1 MAVGVCCMLLSA
13 ASFSQADDYWTVSL
27 QSEGRSV
34 ASSAVALDWGKGPVL
49 VTVST
54 DGGDISQPIVAQ
66 GAKRVES
73 RLAGFDEISR
83 LCFFRP
89 NESERVKAPV
99 WAASAPSG
107 EGVVLKITKGG
118 TEFVGRTEGW
128 VNRIGGKVLPFALLR
143 VGFGGVKPA
152 AGTPMLDES
161 GRVAAVVF
169 RNGEE
174 SVYAIP
180 AEAVHRVAR
189 DVAQDGRLRKG
200 WLGVSLRVE
209 NESPRIVRVIPGS
222 PAADA
227 GLREDDLITKIASRP
242 MGSYADVANSFFYMV
257 PGQAVDLEVRRGESL
272 LAFTLL
278 PASERSRR

>member
-1 MAVGVCCMLLSA
+1 MLLSA
-13 ASFSQADDYWTVSL
+13 ALFCRADDHWTVSL

-34 ASSAVALDWGKGPVL
+34 ASSAVVLDWGKGPVL
-49 VTVST
+49 VTIAS
-54 DGGDISQPIVAQ
+54 DGGDISQPIVEQ

-89 NESERVKAPV
+89 DEGVRVAAPV
-99 WAASAPSG
+99 WAQAAPSERG
-107 EGVVLKITKGG
+107 AVLKISKGG
-118 TEFVGRTEGW
+118 VDVVGKTEGW
-128 VNRIGGKVLPFALLR
+128 VNRIGGKVLPFALLKA
-143 VGFGGVKPA
+143 GFGGLKPA
-152 AGTPMLDES
+152 AGTPILDES

-174 SVYAIP
+174 SIYAIP
-180 AEAVHRVAR
+180 AEAVHRVSK
-189 DVAQDGRLRKG
+189 DVAVNGRLRKG

-227 GLREDDLITKIASRP
+227 GLREDDLITKIAART
-242 MGSYADVANSFFYMV
+242 MTSYADVANSFFYMV

-278 PASERSRR
+278 PTSERSQR